1 MSPDELKPI
10 LRDIHAYWFGTLAGP
25 DDLPRDKTEMWFKQS
40 DATDT
45 TIRERFGKYIAPAA
59 ETPFDLAALAREEAV
74 GLVVLLDQ
82 FPRNIFRTTGEA
94 FAYDARAREVATELI
109 GLGPRRYYHIERVF
123 IALPFEH
130 SEEIDDQDYA
140 VLIFAELAVSA
151 APALKDYCRS
161 NHDYATRHRDL
172 IRRFGRFPYRNA
184 LLGRTSTPEE
194 AAFIAEHGRGY

>member
-1 MSPDELKPI
+1 MTPEELKPI
-10 LRDIHAYWFGTLAGP
+10 LRDIHAYWFGDLKGP
-25 DDLPRDKTEMWFKQS
+25 DDLPRDRMEMWFTRS
-40 DATDT
+40 DATDA
-45 TIRERFGKYIAPAA
+45 TIRERFGRYIAPAA
-59 ETPFDLAALAREEAV
+59 EASFDLAALSREEAV

-130 SEEIDDQDYA
+130 SESIDDQDYA

-161 NHDYATRHRDL
+161 ALDYATKHRDL
-172 IRRFGRFPYRNA
+172 IREFGRFPHRNVM
-184 LLGRTSTPEE
+184 LGRESTPDET
-194 AAFIAEHGRGY
+194 AFIAEHGRGY